1 MDARRIPF
9 TEEDERRIASAATW
23 GLIVSIS
30 SIVTALISLAVQV
43 QSLGE
48 LDRAVPSEMRGLMAP
63 VLAAGAIQA
72 LLTTLFNV
80 WLLQASLAFRKVAT
94 TDEADQ
100 AHLLTGFRKLRAY
113 FMIQVILILVVIGLG
128 IVAATVLPT
137 LMRGSF

>member
-9 TEEDERRIASAATW
+9 TKDDERRIASAATW

-30 SIVTALISLAVQV
+30 SIATALISLAIQALALTSVDRSIPVQLQTLTSGV
-43 QSLGE
+43 
-48 LDRAVPSEMRGLMAP
+48 
-63 VLAAGAIQA
+63 AGAGMIQA

-100 AHLLTGFRKLRAY
+100 VYLLAGFRKLRAY
-113 FMIQVILILVVIGLG
+113 FMIQVILILGVVGLG
-128 IVAATVLPT
+128 ILAAMVLPT
-137 LMRGSF
+137 LM